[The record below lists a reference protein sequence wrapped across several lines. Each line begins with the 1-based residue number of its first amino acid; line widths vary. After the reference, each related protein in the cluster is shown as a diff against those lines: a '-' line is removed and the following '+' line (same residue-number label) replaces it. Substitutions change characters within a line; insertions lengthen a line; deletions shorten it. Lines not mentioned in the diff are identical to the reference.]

1 MYNSPEGKKTDSAN
15 YSDEDIV
22 ATPNASET
30 SEQRSPYAISFAGM
44 SKVQDGEDASPF
56 PTAFEKEEAEAR
68 GDEVVVYFTTSSGK
82 EYENGFGYGQTV
94 QVLKSWLDSEQGIE
108 YAKQQLYL
116 GDDAS
121 GQMMIDPLSLNDF
134 PAIQPGKTV
143 KIFVAVTG
151 DEKPSSSHK

>member
-1 MYNSPEGKKTDSAN
+1 M
-15 YSDEDIV
+15 
-22 ATPNASET
+22 
-30 SEQRSPYAISFAGM
+30 
-44 SKVQDGEDASPF
+44 
-56 PTAFEKEEAEAR
+56 
-68 GDEVVVYFTTSSGK
+68 
-82 EYENGFGYGQTV
+82 